1 MANKTE
7 TNAETTA
14 SKKEP
19 MTTIGIDHNE
29 RDIASSLLAVT
40 KHLMVFPP
48 AYTTDDYNL
57 GVQLLFDIIRS
68 ALHMD
73 DEGRVW
79 ETGVM

>member
-1 MANKTE
+1 MATKTE
-7 TNAETTA
+7 TKAETPA
-14 SKKEP
+14 SNREP
-19 MTTIGIDHNE
+19 VITIGLDYE
-29 RDIASSLLAVT
+29 GKEVAQSLLSVT
-40 KHLMVFPP
+40 RHLMVFPP

>member
-1 MANKTE
+1 MANKAE

-19 MTTIGIDHNE
+19 MTTIGLDHNK

-48 AYTTDDYNL
+48 TYITDDYNL

-68 ALHMD
+68 ALDMK

-79 ETGVM
+79 EIGVM